1 MALWLQA
8 EGFRSVV
15 VLAGGL
21 AAWQEAGYP
30 TVSLNQEQ
38 PPAPQSAG
46 VSAPSPAVQTP
57 GHAHTFLP
65 GLAQS
70 YLSQSNAPIRKE
82 LTVVFV
88 DIANS
93 TSTIVNQPPERAL
106 DLVQGFMA
114 MVTEIALENCGDVK
128 DYEGD
133 GALLYFESVTEA
145 VQAALAIRK
154 ALSNS
159 RPENGQPALQAR
171 ISLNLGDIIIGVIG
185 VAMRR
190 SVALI
195 GPSINL
201 ASRLLKHI
209 PPGGIIATQAALERL
224 AHETPTLAE
233 QFQPLEQRLELKGF
247 ENEYATTFHIP

>member
-1 MALWLQA
+1 M
-8 EGFRSVV
+8 V

-21 AAWQEAGYP
+21 AAWQAAGYP
-30 TVSLNQEQ
+30 TVSLDQAQ
-38 PPAPQSAG
+38 PSAPQA
-46 VSAPSPAVQTP
+46 AAEPSPAVQTP

-70 YLSQSNAPIRKE
+70 YVSQDSAPIKKE

-93 TSTIVNQPPERAL
+93 TSTIVNQSPERAL

-145 VQAALAIRK
+145 VRAALAIRA
-154 ALSNS
+154 ALADS
-159 RPENGQPALQAR
+159 RPGNGQPGLQAR

-224 AHETPTLAE
+224 SRETPALAE
-233 QFQPLEQRLELKGF
+233 RFQPLDQRLELKGF
-247 ENEYATTFHIP
+247 ENEYVSTFHIP

>member
-1 MALWLQA
+1 MSQD
-8 EGFRSVV
+8 
-15 VLAGGL
+15 
-21 AAWQEAGYP
+21 
-30 TVSLNQEQ
+30 
-38 PPAPQSAG
+38 
-46 VSAPSPAVQTP
+46 SAP
-57 GHAHTFLP
+57 
-65 GLAQS
+65 
-70 YLSQSNAPIRKE
+70 IKKE

-93 TSTIVNQPPERAL
+93 TSTIVNQSPERAL

-145 VQAALAIRK
+145 VRAALAIRA
-154 ALSNS
+154 ALADS
-159 RPENGQPALQAR
+159 RPGGQPGLQAR

-224 AHETPTLAE
+224 SRETPALAE
-233 QFQPLEQRLELKGF
+233 RFQPLDQRLELKGF
-247 ENEYATTFHIP
+247 ENEYVSTFHIP

>member
-1 MALWLQA
+1 MA
-8 EGFRSVV
+8 RS
-15 VLAGGL
+15 
-21 AAWQEAGYP
+21 
-30 TVSLNQEQ
+30 
-38 PPAPQSAG
+38 
-46 VSAPSPAVQTP
+46 
-57 GHAHTFLP
+57 H
-65 GLAQS
+65 
-70 YLSQSNAPIRKE
+70 LSQGNTPIRKE

-93 TSTIVNQPPERAL
+93 TSTLVNQPPERAL

-114 MVTEIALENCGDVK
+114 LVTEIALENCGDVK

-154 ALSNS
+154 ALSDT
-159 RPENGQPALQAR
+159 RPEHMALQAR
-171 ISLNLGDIIIGVIG
+171 ISLNLGDIIIGVVG

-190 SVALI
+190 SVTLI

-209 PPGGIIATQAALERL
+209 PPGGIIATEAALDRL
-224 AHETPTLAE
+224 SHETPALAAR
-233 QFQPLEQRLELKGF
+233 FQPLDRRLELKGF
-247 ENEYATTFHIP
+247 ENEYVTTFHIPWLVVGFGVESAVHCVAIQ

>member
-1 MALWLQA
+1 
-8 EGFRSVV
+8 
-15 VLAGGL
+15 
-21 AAWQEAGYP
+21 
-30 TVSLNQEQ
+30 
-38 PPAPQSAG
+38 
-46 VSAPSPAVQTP
+46 
-57 GHAHTFLP
+57 LP

-70 YLSQSNAPIRKE
+70 YLSQSNAPIKKE

-133 GALLYFESVTEA
+133 GALLYFESVSEA

-154 ALSNS
+154 ALADI
-159 RPENGQPALQAR
+159 RPENGQPTLQAR

-209 PPGGIIATQAALERL
+209 PPGGIIVTQAALERL
-224 AHETPTLAE
+224 SHETPALAE
-233 QFQPLEQRLELKGF
+233 RFQPLDQRLELKGF
-247 ENEYATTFHIP
+247 ENEYVSTFHIP

>member
-1 MALWLQA
+1 MSFWPA
-8 EGFRSVV
+8 
-15 VLAGGL
+15 
-21 AAWQEAGYP
+21 
-30 TVSLNQEQ
+30 VSQPGRRPAIRPSRWIETQ
-38 PPAPQSAG
+38 SPAPPAE
-46 VSAPSPAVQTP
+46 PSPAVQTP

-70 YLSQSNAPIRKE
+70 YVSQDSAPIKKE

-93 TSTIVNQPPERAL
+93 TSTIVNQSPERAL

-145 VQAALAIRK
+145 VRAALAIRA
-154 ALSNS
+154 ALADS
-159 RPENGQPALQAR
+159 RPGNGQPGLQAR

-224 AHETPTLAE
+224 RNETPALAE
-233 QFQPLEQRLELKGF
+233 RFQPLDQRLELKGF
-247 ENEYATTFHIP
+247 ENEYVSTFHIP